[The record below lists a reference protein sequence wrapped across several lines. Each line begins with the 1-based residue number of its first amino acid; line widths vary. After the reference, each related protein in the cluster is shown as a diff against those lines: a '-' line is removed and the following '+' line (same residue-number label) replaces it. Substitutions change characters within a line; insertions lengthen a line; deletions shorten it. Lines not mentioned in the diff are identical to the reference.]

1 MNFRE
6 RKEGIG
12 GYKERDSEHGLLQRE
27 RWVTLVVSEWE
38 QGDHAWVTSKRRG
51 ALMASGRKK
60 TGTVRERR
68 V

>member
-12 GYKERDSEHGLLQRE
+12 GYKESGSAHELLQRE

-38 QGDHAWVTSKRRG
+38 QGNHTWMTSKRRG
-51 ALMASGRKK
+51 VLMASGRKK